1 MQTIEIGSLAFGFSV
16 FVKIYDFLCGKGIQ
30 ALFVCFFKSVLEGLY
45 SHFTR
50 EKEPIGNKVLNS
62 QRADCLLLPPDKK
75 MENQPKQQLLSWL
88 ILFSLMITWGSSFI
102 LIKRALLFFSGTE
115 VGLLRVVIT
124 FLFLLPFSFR
134 YIKTISR
141 RYFLPLLVSGII
153 GSVIPALLFAIAET
167 RIESGLAG
175 TLNSL
180 TPLFTLLIGL
190 AFFGFSTRWI
200 NVLGVFIGLAGAA
213 GLMISS
219 SGGHLGG
226 DFWYSFLVV
235 LASVCYAINVNLV
248 KKYFVGLNSMQITVM
263 TFFYIGIPT
272 LIYVLFFTRV
282 PDLLMRE
289 PRSWEGMGYLTVL
302 SVVGTGLALIVFN
315 KLIKMSSPVFASS
328 VTYVIPIVA
337 IMWGVLD
344 GERFTVV
351 YFFWMVLILA
361 GVFLVNASP
370 RLKLKRTSGNNF
382 VKNK

>member
-1 MQTIEIGSLAFGFSV
+1 VL
-16 FVKIYDFLCGKGIQ
+16 KQ
-30 ALFVCFFKSVLEGLY
+30 ADD
-45 SHFTR
+45 
-50 EKEPIGNKVLNS
+50 KVIDMHD
-62 QRADCLLLPPDKK
+62 RDCLLLPANMK
-75 MENQPKQQLLSWL
+75 MEKETKEQWISWL
-88 ILFSLMITWGSSFI
+88 ILFSLMLTWGSSFI
-102 LIKRALLFFSGTE
+102 LMKKALISFSGTE
-115 VGLLRVVIT
+115 VGLLRIVIT

-134 YIKTISR
+134 YIIKIDR
-141 RYFLPLLVSGII
+141 KYFWPLLISGII

-190 AFFGFSTRWI
+190 AFFSFKTRWI

-219 SGGHLGG
+219 SGNSLGG
-226 DFWYSFLVV
+226 EFWYSFLVV
-235 LASVCYAINVNLV
+235 IASVCYAINVNLV
-248 KKYFVGLNSMQITVM
+248 KKYFTGIDSMQITVM

-272 LIYVLFFTRV
+272 LIYVAFFTRV
-282 PDLLMRE
+282 PNLLWRD
-289 PRSWEGMGYLTVL
+289 PRVWEGMGYLTIL
-302 SVVGTGLALIVFN
+302 SVVGTGLALIAFN

-328 VTYVIPIVA
+328 VTYIIPIVA

-351 YFFWMVLILA
+351 YFFWMLLILG
-361 GVFLVNASP
+361 GVFLVNAKP
-370 RLKLKRTSGNNF
+370 RVKIKQGQQKYF

>member
-1 MQTIEIGSLAFGFSV
+1 MLTFADDMNTE
-16 FVKIYDFLCGKGIQ
+16 
-30 ALFVCFFKSVLEGLY
+30 
-45 SHFTR
+45 SHT
-50 EKEPIGNKVLNS
+50 KE
-62 QRADCLLLPPDKK
+62 RW
-75 MENQPKQQLLSWL
+75 LSWL
-88 ILFSLMITWGSSFI
+88 ILFSLMLTWGSSFI
-102 LIKRALLFFSGTE
+102 LMKKALLSFTGVE
-115 VGLLRVVIT
+115 VGLLRIVLT

-134 YIKTISR
+134 YIQKIDR
-141 RYFLPLLVSGII
+141 KYFWPLLVSGII

-190 AFFGFSTRWI
+190 AFYGFKTRWV

-219 SGGHLGG
+219 SEGHLGG

-235 LASVCYAINVNLV
+235 IASVCYAINVNLV
-248 KKYFVGLNSMQITVM
+248 KKYFLGLDSMQITVM

-272 LIYVLFFTRV
+272 LVWVLFFTRI
-282 PDLLMRE
+282 PNLLWTRPE
-289 PRSWEGMGYLTVL
+289 VWEGMGYLAVL
-302 SVVGTGLALIVFN
+302 SVVGTGLALIAFN

-344 GERFTVV
+344 GERFTFV
-351 YFFWMVLILA
+351 YFLWMVIILG
-361 GVFLVNASP
+361 GVFLVNAKP
-370 RLKLKRTSGNNF
+370 RLTIK
-382 VKNK
+382 